1 VPSSPRDKDATWRTL
16 GKYCREFDRSRPR
29 LIQELQNGLRN
40 RTVPEG
46 REIDWH
52 NPSVLRSL
60 DVEASTVTFGHVKVS
75 EGHIGYVR
83 EVVGIEVLP
92 PGAPT
97 DGEVPAPA
105 ASPAP
110 PRKVSKADVERCLRT
125 IMAERPDNP
134 PGEAELFAEMTRRLG
149 ASPGRDRLRQLRREI
164 APQWKRPIGAP
175 RNFNSAKKY
184 AV

>member
-1 VPSSPRDKDATWRTL
+1 MSATWRTT

-29 LIQELQNGLRN
+29 LIQELQNGLRH

-60 DVEASTVTFGHVKVS
+60 DVEASTVTFGYVKVS

-83 EVVGIEVLP
+83 EIVGIE
-92 PGAPT
+92 
-97 DGEVPAPA
+97 PAPSANASA

-110 PRKVSKADVERCLRT
+110 RRPSDAAGEQCFRV
-125 IMAERPDNP
+125 IMAECPNDP
-134 PGEAELFAEMTRRLG
+134 PGEAWLLAEMKQRLG
-149 ASPGRDRLRQLRREI
+149 ASPGRDRLRQFRREI
-164 APQWKRPIGAP
+164 APQWKRPRGHP
-175 RNFNSAKKY
+175 RNFNSAKKS